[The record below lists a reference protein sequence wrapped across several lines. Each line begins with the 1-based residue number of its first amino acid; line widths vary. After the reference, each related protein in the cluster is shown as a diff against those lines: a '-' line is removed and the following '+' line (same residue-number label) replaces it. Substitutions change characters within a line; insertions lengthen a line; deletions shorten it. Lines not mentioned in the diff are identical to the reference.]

1 MGSQKHKHGKN
12 LWVQNVGL
20 VRFAL
25 SSRTVA
31 LIIFGCQNKLSHNSA
46 RLVRR
51 QKGGTAA
58 AGPANERDGKEGG
71 QAAGARSRSA
81 SAPASAWRHPVPD
94 AHPLVVVR
102 VAAGLSCPRRSSLRS
117 PALHGRPG
125 RKLVDHPKCSGGQA
139 DRWSFDRSS
148 SRPYALCPCPMLACC
163 TSFLHYR
170 WMDEHELVV
179 GR

>member
-25 SSRTVA
+25 SSRTIG

-71 QAAGARSRSA
+71 QAGARSRSA
-81 SAPASAWRHPVPD
+81 SAPAWRAASPSGCAPTGGSARRRWAVRLSPSFVPPIPRPTRTTGPQ
-94 AHPLVVVR
+94 ARRPSKVLGRAGRSVVVR
-102 VAAGLSCPRRSSLRS
+102 SI
-117 PALHGRPG
+117 
-125 RKLVDHPKCSGGQA
+125 
-139 DRWSFDRSS
+139 
-148 SRPYALCPCPMLACC
+148 
-163 TSFLHYR
+163 
-170 WMDEHELVV
+170 
-179 GR
+179 